1 MLKTN
6 GEDETPA
13 YNPVE
18 LLTCMCRIVAQ
29 SHFYLCSN
37 TFFYVNLNSILV
49 ILDGYD
55 KFCSTAKKLSSLLF
69 ELQRDHLQQFLLTWT
84 ILNKRMYQ
92 RYVYME
98 IQELI
103 PECIL
108 KLKDLLEPEEYS
120 TMAHRLIRFDEDMTS
135 ITKSWSDVW
144 ALLQDYHMGSE
155 DAERRNRISCIQD
168 LLKAIRDCE
177 FDFSPYEKLLQR
189 ENSAKMQWMKME
201 NRDEAWV
208 LTVDY
213 LKRVWQEKDDSRL
226 YTSVRNE
233 RCITCDFALA
243 SHYAYVLA
251 SAGWLK
257 LKIVVIT
264 MSNCF
269 CFFARVAIVIVWP
282 VCLPAVLVQIKGNL
296 RNTTARSVHF
306 MRNSTATIWITLRKT

>member
-1 MLKTN
+1 MSVIGSLFIHS
-6 GEDETPA
+6 
-13 YNPVE
+13 
-18 LLTCMCRIVAQ
+18 MF
-29 SHFYLCSN
+29 S
-37 TFFYVNLNSILV
+37 FFAVIISV

-108 KLKDLLEPEEYS
+108 KLKDLLEPDEYS

-135 ITKSWSDVW
+135 ITKNWSDVW
-144 ALLQDYHMGSE
+144 SLLQEYHMGEE
-155 DAERRNRISCIQD
+155 DSERRNRISCIQD

-177 FDFSPYEKLLQR
+177 FNFEPYDALMKR
-189 ENSAKMQWMKME
+189 ENSAKMQWMRME
-201 NRDEAWV
+201 NRDEAWA

-226 YTSVRNE
+226 YATVQNE

-243 SHYAYVLA
+243 SHYAYVP
-251 SAGWLK
+251 
-257 LKIVVIT
+257 
-264 MSNCF
+264 
-269 CFFARVAIVIVWP
+269 FFP
-282 VCLPAVLVQIKGNL
+282 SFFNL
-296 RNTTARSVHF
+296 RLILIVYQF
-306 MRNSTATIWITLRKT
+306 KKTHK

>member
-1 MLKTN
+1 MYVSHRCPINFFVFINSFLR
-6 GEDETPA
+6 
-13 YNPVE
+13 E
-18 LLTCMCRIVAQ
+18 LNFI
-29 SHFYLCSN
+29 S
-37 TFFYVNLNSILV
+37 V

-144 ALLQDYHMGSE
+144 SLLEDYHMSSG
-155 DAERRNRISCIQD
+155 DTERRNRISCIQD

-177 FDFSPYEKLLQR
+177 FDFSPYEKLLKR

-208 LTVDY
+208 LTVEY

-226 YTSVRNE
+226 YASVRNE

-251 SAGWLK
+251 IHRIGR
-257 LKIVVIT
+257 LKIKIFFI
-264 MSNCF
+264 SISKFFFLF
-269 CFFARVAIVIVWP
+269 CSF
-282 VCLPAVLVQIKGNL
+282 LV
-296 RNTTARSVHF
+296 
-306 MRNSTATIWITLRKT
+306 